1 LTIQSCLKL
10 STIRGKEG
18 LRMALSTSGLKINT
32 LAGQLKGAE
41 RCLEKILVQILTE
54 AAVQLAAIIAL

>member
-1 LTIQSCLKL
+1 
-10 STIRGKEG
+10 
-18 LRMALSTSGLKINT
+18 MALSTSGLKINT